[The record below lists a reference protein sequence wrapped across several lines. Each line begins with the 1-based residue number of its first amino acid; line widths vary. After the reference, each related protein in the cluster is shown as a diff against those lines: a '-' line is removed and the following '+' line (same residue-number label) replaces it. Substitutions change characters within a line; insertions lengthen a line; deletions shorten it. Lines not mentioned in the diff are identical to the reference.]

1 MKAEILET
9 ERLVLKPL
17 SLEHLTKEYI
27 DWLNDEMVYRYLET
41 GGNYTKAMLEDYLKD
56 VVKKDIFFLAIHL
69 KNNNLHIVK
78 IKIDKVNFKNG
89 IAEY

>member
-56 VVKKDIFFLAIHL
+56 VVKKDIFFWAIHL
-69 KNNNLHIVK
+69 KNNNLHIGNTSVPLR
-78 IKIDKVNFKNG
+78 F
-89 IAEY
+89 AETE